1 MTFNP
6 EVPYNDLPLLPPTA
20 NLESPAVLRQA
31 AKTHALLGKLNG
43 YCGTLP
49 NAGVLVDSLIIQEAR
64 SSSAIENIIT
74 TQDAVYRAMAT
85 GEQTDPATKEVID
98 YRKAL
103 WRGHRLL
110 KEQGGISVNAL
121 LTVQETF
128 VHNNAGVRAL
138 PGTVLHNEAAGK
150 TIYTP
155 PVGQE
160 LILRLLGN
168 LEEYLGRDD
177 SVDPLVRMAVIH
189 HQFESI
195 HPFYDGNGRTGRILN
210 ILYLVRAGLLDLPVL
225 YMSREIIEQKNDY
238 YRLLQE
244 VRTRGSWEE
253 WILFMLKAVERSS
266 DHTLRLVRSIR
277 DLLES
282 TIDTCRASLPRT
294 SYSKELVERLFV
306 QPYVK
311 TEHLVKAGIA
321 ERRTAVKYLRQLEEI
336 GVLRSF
342 KAWRETIFVNTGLVD
357 VLKE

>member
-1 MTFNP
+1 MYMRMLF
-6 EVPYNDLPLLPPTA
+6 
-20 NLESPAVLRQA
+20 PAVLRQA

-43 YCGTLP
+43 YCGALP
-49 NAGVLVDSLIIQEAR
+49 NAGMLVDSLIIQEAR
-64 SSSAIENIIT
+64 SSSAIENIVT

-98 YRKAL
+98 YREAL

-110 KEQGGISVNAL
+110 KEQGGISLNTL
-121 LTVQETF
+121 LTVQESF
-128 VHNNAGVRAL
+128 IHNNAGVRAL

-195 HPFYDGNGRTGRILN
+195 HPFYDGNDGTGRILN
-210 ILYLVRAGLLDLPVL
+210 ILYLVRSGLLDLPVL
-225 YMSREIIEQKNDY
+225 SMSREIIEQKADY

-244 VRTRGSWEE
+244 VRTKDSWQE
-253 WILFMLKAVERSS
+253 WILFMLKAVKRSS

-321 ERRTAVKYLRQLEEI
+321 ERRTAAKYLRQLEEI
-336 GVLRSF
+336 GVRCSF